1 MAELAFPYT
10 TKDVARQLLRHYQL
24 LRPSFTSAF
33 GGTATTLFH
42 QCHRPSPSRERQ
54 LVKGEYS
61 SAAQRQTLD
70 KPRPRAGYVL
80 PLD

>member
-1 MAELAFPYT
+1 MATARLPVHD
-10 TKDVARQLLRHYQL
+10 KDMALQLLRHHQL